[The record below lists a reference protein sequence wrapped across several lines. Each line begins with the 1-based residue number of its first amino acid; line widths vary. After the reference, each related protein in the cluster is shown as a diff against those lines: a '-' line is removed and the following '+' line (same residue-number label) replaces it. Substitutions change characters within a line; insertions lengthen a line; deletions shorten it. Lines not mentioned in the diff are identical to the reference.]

1 MVAHRN
7 RAARSP
13 NRTMLERLIRFNRIR
28 PPNMIRLAAWLY
40 FRRGLS
46 FRDVG
51 AARTRFG

>member
-1 MVAHRN
+1 
-7 RAARSP
+7 
-13 NRTMLERLIRFNRIR
+13 MLERLIRFNRIR